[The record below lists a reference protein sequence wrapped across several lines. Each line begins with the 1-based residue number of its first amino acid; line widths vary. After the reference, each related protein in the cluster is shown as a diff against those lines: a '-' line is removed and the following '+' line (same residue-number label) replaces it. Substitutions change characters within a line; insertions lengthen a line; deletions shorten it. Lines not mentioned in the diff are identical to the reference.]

1 MKNFL
6 FFSFFF
12 TFFSSLSLS
21 RFTLSEITSAP
32 LTPAPEG
39 DCTNKLFCARRN
51 LYTSLFLSF
60 FLIYLCVSYLFIY
73 LFFFLLVCCCF
84 TTRGRRIISGHPA
97 HMSIEPD
104 HWSFFQ
110 LPPFF
115 ALQPGPTA
123 LARQTS
129 LWGNA
134 IIDHAA
140 YHAPM
145 TRPGV
150 CPFLRLYKSTSD
162 VFRNPSLN
170 RRLPPEAATRMLES
184 LVTQHPNHCA
194 VVLSGDEKG
203 ENDGT
208 EFAVLLACNES
219 GLKGLEQALL
229 SWILD
234 RGAGTTT
241 AHLAQ
246 KGVVMTFDELAE
258 SNCLAYRRDR
268 EPFLNRLSAAPVP
281 VGDVGALS
289 DEQAIRTL
297 LHSLKSR
304 PLSSLSP
311 IHITLFNMDG
321 SDRQPY
327 EGVKFGGAVAS

>member
-1 MKNFL
+1 MDSSAPGDIHTLFL
-6 FFSFFF
+6 FSFFVCPIY
-12 TFFSSLSLS
+12 
-21 RFTLSEITSAP
+21 RFIH
-32 LTPAPEG
+32 
-39 DCTNKLFCARRN
+39 
-51 LYTSLFLSF
+51 
-60 FLIYLCVSYLFIY
+60 
-73 LFFFLLVCCCF
+73 FFFFFCLCCCF
-84 TTRGRRIISGHPA
+84 ATRGRRRVISGHPA

-129 LWGNA
+129 LWGSA

-140 YHAPM
+140 YHAPR

-170 RRLPPEAATRMLES
+170 RRLPPEAAARMLES
-184 LVTQHPNHCA
+184 LVAQHPNHCA
-194 VVLSGDEKG
+194 VVLPGNDKG
-203 ENDGT
+203 ENDGAD
-208 EFAVLLACNES
+208 FAVLLACNES

-268 EPFLNRLSAAPVP
+268 EPFLKRLSAAPVP

-289 DEQAIRTL
+289 NEQAIRTL

-304 PLSSLSP
+304 PLSALSP

-321 SDRQPY
+321 SDRRPY
-327 EGVKFGGAVAS
+327 EGVKFGGAVAC